1 MSKTTTPSAI
11 DAVLKKYGDGAILQG
26 NQIVDVQR
34 VKTGSLTLDLITGGG
49 WGVGR
54 IIEVY
59 GPESSGK
66 AQPLSAKILTP
77 TGWKTMGDMEVGTIV
92 CTPDGS
98 TSTVVGVYPQ
108 GHQNVYEITL
118 DDKSKTHCT
127 LDHLWFVET
136 RESNKGEVLTTA
148 QLLARGLKTAA
159 GTRKFVIPSYS
170 PVYFDSHTNL
180 PVDPYLLGLLL
191 GDGGLT
197 SGGVKISTAD
207 PEIVTAI
214 KEILK
219 KDYDGEV
226 ILGDPHSKYD
236 YRFKKPYNGNSKC
249 TLEIDLEKLGLMG
262 KLSIEKRI
270 PEEYLVADYH
280 TRIALLQGLMDSD
293 GTVSKE
299 SSSLSFSSSS
309 VGLSKDFVQLSRSL
323 GIRCNTSS
331 KPTKYTRA
339 DGIKVDGKTAYRTN
353 MLLTDDTD
361 FLPFRLKRHIEKIAP
376 GVSSHKGR
384 FIESIELVGHE
395 PCQCIAIGSE
405 DRLYITDDYIVTH
418 NTTLAIHSM
427 IEAQKAFPHKK
438 ILVVDTEHALDRK
451 YCEKLGLDMS
461 KVYVTQ
467 PDNGEQALDIA
478 EDMISTGE
486 FSFVLVDSVATLLP
500 KSELEG
506 EMGDSAMG
514 SQARLM
520 SKGLRKL
527 AGITN
532 TTKTILFFTNQLRS
546 KIGVIYGNPEITS
559 GGNALKFYASIRVDI
574 RKKAGDAENGEIKD
588 IKVTCKTV
596 KNKLAPPFKSCTFN
610 IRFGQGIDRTGEV
623 LSVGEYLGIIEK
635 KGNTYMYDGTKL
647 GVGVKQART
656 TLDDNP
662 ELLELI
668 ANQVMLSMDADLDN
682 LETTTEDLPL

>member
-66 AQPLSAKILTP
+66 AQPLNAGIMTP
-77 TGWKTMGDMEVGTIV
+77 TGWKTMRDMEVGSQV
-92 CTPDGS
+92 LTPSGLTAS
-98 TSTVVGVYPQ
+98 VTGVFPQ
-108 GHQNVYEITL
+108 GPQAVYNLATL
-118 DDKSKTHCT
+118 SGLNTEAT
-127 LDHLWFVET
+127 LDHLWKIRISRPFQEDA
-136 RESNKGEVLTTA
+136 EIKVLSTEEI
-148 QLLARGLKTAA
+148 L
-159 GTRKFVIPSYS
+159 
-170 PVYFDSHTNL
+170 NL
-180 PVDPYLLGLLL
+180 VNGNFL
-191 GDGGLT
+191 GDDITIYIPVAPVNWFEGDRYE
-197 SGGVKISTAD
+197 V
-207 PEIVTAI
+207 VTVNW
-214 KEILK
+214 EQ
-219 KDYDGEV
+219 V
-226 ILGDPHSKYD
+226 I
-236 YRFKKPYNGNSKC
+236 
-249 TLEIDLEKLGLMG
+249 
-262 KLSIEKRI
+262 SIE
-270 PEEYLVADYH
+270 D
-280 TRIALLQGLMDSD
+280 TG
-293 GTVSKE
+293 
-299 SSSLSFSSSS
+299 
-309 VGLSKDFVQLSRSL
+309 
-323 GIRCNTSS
+323 
-331 KPTKYTRA
+331 
-339 DGIKVDGKTAYRTN
+339 KV
-353 MLLTDDTD
+353 
-361 FLPFRLKRHIEKIAP
+361 
-376 GVSSHKGR
+376 
-384 FIESIELVGHE
+384 E
-395 PCQCIAIGSE
+395 PCQCISIDSE
-405 DRLYITDDYIVTH
+405 DKLYITDGYIVTH

-574 RKKAGDAENGEIKD
+574 RKRAGDAEDGEIKD
-588 IKVTCKTV
+588 IEVTCKTV
-596 KNKLAPPFKSCTFN
+596 KNKLAPPFKSCKFK

-623 LSVGEYLGIIEK
+623 LFVGGHLGIIEK
-635 KGNTYMYDGTKL
+635 KGNTYLYDGTKL
-647 GVGVKQART
+647 GVGVKQARA

>member
-77 TGWKTMGDMEVGTIV
+77 TGWKTMGDMEVGLQV
-92 CTPDGS
+92 VTPS
-98 TSTVVGVYPQ
+98 AETVTVTGVFPQ
-108 GHQNVYEITL
+108 GPQAVYKLTTL
-118 DDKSKTHCT
+118 SGESTEAT
-127 LDHLWFVET
+127 LDHLWQVRIDNPAKKHVYVEVLSTKELLELVDNNFSGDIKVCVPIAYEPVET
-136 RESNKGEVLTTA
+136 SWA
-148 QLLARGLKTAA
+148 Q
-159 GTRKFVIPSYS
+159 I
-170 PVYFDSHTNL
+170 
-180 PVDPYLLGLLL
+180 
-191 GDGGLT
+191 
-197 SGGVKISTAD
+197 
-207 PEIVTAI
+207 
-214 KEILK
+214 
-219 KDYDGEV
+219 
-226 ILGDPHSKYD
+226 
-236 YRFKKPYNGNSKC
+236 
-249 TLEIDLEKLGLMG
+249 
-262 KLSIEKRI
+262 
-270 PEEYLVADYH
+270 
-280 TRIALLQGLMDSD
+280 
-293 GTVSKE
+293 
-299 SSSLSFSSSS
+299 LSFEDT
-309 VGLSKDFVQLSRSL
+309 G
-323 GIRCNTSS
+323 
-331 KPTKYTRA
+331 
-339 DGIKVDGKTAYRTN
+339 KV
-353 MLLTDDTD
+353 
-361 FLPFRLKRHIEKIAP
+361 
-376 GVSSHKGR
+376 
-384 FIESIELVGHE
+384 E
-395 PCQCIAIGSE
+395 PCQCISIDSK
-405 DRLYITDDYIVTH
+405 DKLYITDNYIVTH

-635 KGNTYMYDGTKL
+635 KGNTYLYDGTKL
-647 GVGVKQART
+647 GVGVKQARV